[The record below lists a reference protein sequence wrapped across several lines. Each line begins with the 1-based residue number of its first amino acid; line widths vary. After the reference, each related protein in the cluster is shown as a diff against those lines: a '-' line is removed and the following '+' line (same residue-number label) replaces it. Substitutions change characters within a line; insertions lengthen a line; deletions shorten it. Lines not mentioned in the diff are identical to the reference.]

1 MKNHEGKDL
10 AVMFLL
16 VLVLLLLF
24 FFLLSKFGFWSLGKI
39 GWWYHPGQSG
49 RFQRARLGPLGLRPR
64 PLEGLGDLPIFAR
77 RISTPYLAPNPICKK
92 STPRKIT
99 TNQKTL

>member
-16 VLVLLLLF
+16 VLVLLLL
-24 FFLLSKFGFWSLGKI
+24 FLLSKFGFWSLGKI

-49 RFQRARLGPLGLRPR
+49 RFQRARLGPWG
-64 PLEGLGDLPIFAR
+64 FA
-77 RISTPYLAPNPICKK
+77 PDP
-92 STPRKIT
+92 
-99 TNQKTL
+99 

>member
-1 MKNHEGKDL
+1 L

-16 VLVLLLLF
+16 VLVLLLL
-24 FFLLSKFGFWSLGKI
+24 FLLSKFGFWSLGKI

-64 PLEGLGDLPIFAR
+64 PLEELGETSQFLAR
-77 RISTPYLAPNPICKK
+77 RISTPIL
-92 STPRKIT
+92 PRTQSAK
-99 TNQKTL
+99 NQRPAK